1 MLHSYINWQYISI
14 NDHEVEN
21 FSIDI
26 TSSSLHQTNQEFQL
40 DYPELYNV
48 LFESVEPNR
57 LLLVFPK
64 RYFLGTDS
72 TGETD
77 MILRKFLENDS
88 NNSEEDI
95 KPIVLSRDC
104 YPLRVY
110 ELFSQLLGNNCFP
123 ENNNYGI
130 LEMGFNDT
138 IGHVCFNGEEAHE
151 ISIKISNKGIKWSW
165 WPKH

>member
-1 MLHSYINWQYISI
+1 MHSFIKWQYISV
-14 NDHEVEN
+14 NDNEIDN
-21 FSIDI
+21 FIIDI
-26 TSSSLHQTNQEFQL
+26 TSSSLNQSYQEFQL
-40 DYPELYNV
+40 DYPELCNV

-57 LLLVFPK
+57 LKLLFPK
-64 RYFLGTDS
+64 KHYLGTDS

-77 MILRKFLENDS
+77 MILRKFLEDDS
-88 NNSEEDI
+88 DNSAEDI

-104 YPLRVY
+104 YPIRVY

-123 ENNNYGI
+123 ENNSYGI

-138 IGHVCFNGEEAHE
+138 IGHVCFNGEQAHE